1 LGYSH
6 SSVQHNR
13 QFVLGFQPS
22 APDGCLEAGW
32 KFMGWSLVLPG
43 GKSLVDATIIL
54 SYPGGGWQSIWQ
66 APLFQATSAA
76 YMESPAFAAH
86 MEEPRRL
93 SMSDKP

>member
-13 QFVLGFQPS
+13 QFVLGIQPS

-32 KFMGWSLVLPG
+32 KLMGWSLVLPG
-43 GKSLVDATIIL
+43 GISLVDAAVVL
-54 SYPGGGWQSIWQ
+54 SYAGDGRQSIWQ

-76 YMESPAFAAH
+76 YVESLAFAAH